1 MRVTRTAA
9 GLAIALGLF
18 TPACRSTVPHPA
30 VADKVTP
37 KAEPFDLSD
46 VTLLDGPFRRAM
58 ELDARYLLSLDQ
70 DRLLHDF
77 RINAGLPSAAAPLGG
92 WEAPD
97 VELRGHTI
105 GHYLSALAL
114 MYASTGDDRF
124 ETRAETMVAELAK
137 VQAALPSQGANPG
150 YLSAFPE
157 SFIDRVERRE
167 RVWAPYYTLHKIMA
181 GLLDVYLRF
190 GDRQALDVVTKMAD
204 WVKLRVDRLTD
215 DQMQAMLATE
225 FGGMNDVLANLYA
238 VTGDVEY
245 LRIARKFDHKALFD
259 PLAHGEDPLNGLHGN
274 TQIPKMIGAAREYEL
289 TGETRY
295 RDIATFFWQ
304 RVVRAR
310 SYVNGGN
317 TDGESFFPPDEFSR
331 HLGVSTT
338 ETCNTYNMLKLTR
351 HLFAWEP
358 SAEAMDY
365 YERALF
371 NQILGSQDPETGMVM
386 YYCPLRPGAFKTYS
400 TPDDSFWCCVGTGL
414 ENHGKY
420 GDSIYF
426 HDDRTLYV
434 NLFIASELTWRDKG
448 LRIRQETG
456 FPDEDTTTLT
466 MQSDRPQRL
475 SLAIRYPAWATAGMM
490 LSVNGTAQTV
500 EATPGSYVRIDR
512 DWRTG
517 DRVSVELPM
526 TLHLEAMP
534 DDPNTVALLDG
545 PIVLA
550 GDLGTTGL
558 ESARRYGPSAPQLDR
573 IPPVV
578 IPALVGERGAL
589 LTRIEP
595 VGGEPLHFRTVGLGR
610 PADVELAPFYRLFRS
625 RYTVYWKLYTEQA
638 WATHEAEVAAA
649 AARRRSIEKRTVDA
663 VVLDEEQSE
672 SAHAFAGEN
681 TNEGSF
687 EGRRWREARQ
697 GWFSYDLKVSPGVP
711 VTLVCVY
718 RGSGGRRRS
727 FDILV
732 NGERIAT
739 ETLEYHP
746 TEYFDREYQVPE
758 RLTRGRSRVTVR
770 FQALPDATAG
780 SVFEVR
786 TVTR

>member
-1 MRVTRTAA
+1 MTTTRAVV
-9 GLAIALGLF
+9 GFAIAVGLS
-18 TPACRSTVPHPA
+18 TQACGSGVPRP
-30 VADKVTP
+30 VADKVTA
-37 KAEPFDLSD
+37 KVTPFDLSE
-46 VTLLDGPFRRAM
+46 VRLLDGPFRHAM
-58 ELDARYLLSLDQ
+58 ELDAGYLLSLDQ

-77 RINAGLPSAAAPLGG
+77 RVNAGLPSTATPLGG

-97 VELRGHTI
+97 VELRGHTV

-124 ETRAETMVAELAK
+124 KSRAETMVAELAR
-137 VQAALPSQGANPG
+137 VQAALPSQGFNPG

-190 GDRQALDVVTKMAD
+190 GDRHALDVVTKMAD

-215 DQMQAMLATE
+215 DQMQAMLGTE

-238 VTGDVEY
+238 AAGDAEY
-245 LRIARKFDHKALFD
+245 LRLARKFDHRALFE

-274 TQIPKMIGAAREYEL
+274 TQIPQVIGAAREYEL
-289 TGETRY
+289 TGESRY
-295 RDIATFFWQ
+295 RDIATFFWR
-304 RVVRAR
+304 RVVRSR

-317 TDGESFFPPDEFSR
+317 TDGERFFPPEEFSR
-331 HLGVSTT
+331 HLGVSTA

-351 HLFAWEP
+351 HLFTWEP
-358 SAEAMDY
+358 SAETMDY

-434 NLFIASELTWRDKG
+434 NLFIPSELTWRKKG
-448 LRIRQETG
+448 LMVRQETG
-456 FPDEDTTTLT
+456 FPDEGKTTLT
-466 MQSDRPQRL
+466 IRSDRPQRL
-475 SLAIRYPAWATAGMM
+475 SVAIRYPTWALAGIS
-490 LSVNGTAQTV
+490 LSANGTVQEV
-500 EATPGSYVRIDR
+500 NATPGSYVTVDR
-512 DWRTG
+512 EWRTG
-517 DRVSVELPM
+517 DRVEVELPM
-526 TLHLEAMP
+526 TVHLEAMP

-558 ESARRYGPSAPQLDR
+558 ENARRYGPSAPQLGR
-573 IPPVV
+573 IPPIVV
-578 IPALVGERGAL
+578 PSLVGDRESL
-589 LTRIEP
+589 PTRIEP
-595 VGGEPLHFRTVGLGR
+595 VRGSPLHFRTVGLGR
-610 PADVELAPFYRLFRS
+610 PNDVELAPFYRLYRS
-625 RYTVYWKLYTEQA
+625 RYTVYWKLYSVHEWTA
-638 WATHEAEVAAA
+638 HEAEAAVA
-649 AARRRSIEKRTVDA
+649 AARRRSVERRTIDA
-663 VVLDEEQSE
+663 VVLDDEQSE
-672 SAHAFAGEN
+672 SVHAFDGEN
-681 TNEGSF
+681 TNEGWF

-697 GWFSYDLKVSPGVP
+697 GWFSYDLKVSRGGP

-732 NGERIAT
+732 NGEKIAT

-746 TEYFDREYQVPE
+746 TEYLDREYPVPD
-758 RLTRGRSRVTVR
+758 RLTRGRSRITVR
-770 FQALPDATAG
+770 FQARPDATAG
-780 SVFEVR
+780 SLFEVR